1 MSRLDIDV
9 AAEFPGLAGG
19 PYLDTA
25 ARGLLP
31 RSAHAA
37 IAASIESALLGT
49 ADKPAM
55 FATVERARERFAK
68 LINADAAE
76 IAITKNVSEGL
87 NIIGAA
93 LPWQPGDNVVVCR
106 ELEHPNNIFPWANL
120 KRRLGIEIRDV
131 RARGEQLAAEDVIA
145 AIDERTRLV
154 TLCEVSF
161 SPGLRADIKAI
172 GKVTRARDVFLL
184 VDGAQSVGIVHT
196 DVEDTG
202 IDGLAVSTQKGLLG
216 LYGMGFLYCRQAWA
230 ERLSPAYLARFG
242 VDLGA
247 THEAARGGDDFCL
260 MPDARRF
267 DLGNYNFPAA
277 AGVDVSLGLLQ
288 RVGTRTIE
296 EHVSGLAR
304 RLAGGLDQLGF
315 QVAGGAS
322 GAQLAGIVSIGRHGA
337 GGHDSSDDLHTQKL
351 AEAAQAIRRAPLRA
365 PGHGAAVVPSLQ
377 RRRRRRSR
385 PRRGQG
391 NAELGRAR
399 PSEWWPVRACQSA
412 VPPGGVVFHSDD
424 CRAHARAGPVRGN
437 GGGVETPL

>member
-9 AAEFPGLAGG
+9 ADEFPGLAAG

-37 IAASIESALLGT
+37 ITASLDSVLLGT
-49 ADKPAM
+49 ADKSAM
-55 FATVERARERFAK
+55 FATVERARERFAS
-68 LINADAAE
+68 LINARPGE

-87 NIIGAA
+87 NIIAAA
-93 LPWQPGDNVVVCR
+93 LPWRPGDNVVVCR
-106 ELEHPNNIFPWANL
+106 ELEHPNTIFPWANL

-131 RARGEQLAAEDVIA
+131 RARDGQLAAEDVIA

-161 SPGLRADIKAI
+161 SPGLRADVKTI
-172 GKVTRARDVFLL
+172 GKVTRAHDIFLL

-196 DVEDTG
+196 DVEDAG

-216 LYGMGFLYCRQAWA
+216 LYGMGFLYCRQGWA
-230 ERLSPAYLARFG
+230 ERLSPVYLARFS

-247 THEAARGGDDFCL
+247 THEAARGDDDFCL

-277 AGVDVSLGLLQ
+277 AGVDASLALLE
-288 RVGTRTIE
+288 RIGTRAIE
-296 EHVSGLAR
+296 AHVSRLAR
-304 RLAGGLDQLGF
+304 RLASGLDQLGF
-315 QVAGGAS
+315 KVAGNAS

-337 GGHDSSDDLHTQKL
+337 GGHDSSDDPHTQKL
-351 AEAAQAIRRAPLRA
+351 AEQLKRS
-365 PGHGAAVVPSLQ
+365 GARFSVRQGMVRLSFHLYNDDGDVDHVLDVA
-377 RRRRRRSR
+377 RGM
-385 PRRGQG
+385 RGQV
-391 NAELGRAR
+391 A
-399 PSEWWPVRACQSA
+399 
-412 VPPGGVVFHSDD
+412 
-424 CRAHARAGPVRGN
+424 
-437 GGGVETPL
+437 

>member
-1 MSRLDIDV
+1 MSGLDIDI
-9 AAEFPGLAGG
+9 AAEFPGIATG

-37 IAASIESALLGT
+37 IAASIESVLMGA
-49 ADKPAM
+49 ADKSAM
-55 FATVERARERFAK
+55 FATVERARERFAG
-68 LINADAAE
+68 LINARPGE

-93 LPWQPGDNVVVCR
+93 LPWRPGDNVVLCR

-131 RARGEQLAAEDVIA
+131 SARDGLLSAEDVIA
-145 AIDERTRLV
+145 AIDDRTRLV

-172 GKVTRARDVFLL
+172 GKVTRPRDIFLL

-196 DVEDTG
+196 DVEEAG

-216 LYGMGFLYCRQAWA
+216 LYGMGFLYCRQSWA

-247 THEAARGGDDFCL
+247 THEAARGGEDFRL

-267 DLGNYNFPAA
+267 DLGNYNFAAA
-277 AGVDVSLGLLQ
+277 AGVDVSLALID
-288 RVGTRTIE
+288 RIGTPCRRGARDAAT
-296 EHVSGLAR
+296 R
-304 RLAGGLDQLGF
+304 RLASGLDQLGF
-315 QVAGGAS
+315 EVAGGGS

-337 GGHDSSDDLHTQKL
+337 GGHDSSDDPHTQKL
-351 AEAAQAIRRAPLRA
+351 AEALKRSGVRLSVRQGMVRLSFHLYNGDHDVDHVLDVARGLVQA
-365 PGHGAAVVPSLQ
+365 G
-377 RRRRRRSR
+377 
-385 PRRGQG
+385 
-391 NAELGRAR
+391 
-399 PSEWWPVRACQSA
+399 
-412 VPPGGVVFHSDD
+412 
-424 CRAHARAGPVRGN
+424 
-437 GGGVETPL
+437 